1 MDAILRAAI
10 VYLALLVIFRVMGKR
25 TLAQVT
31 TFDLVVL
38 LIVSEA
44 TQQALLG
51 EDFSITMAV
60 LVVLTLV
67 GLERLGDY
75 VSWRFPKVGHVI
87 DGTPVVLVD
96 RGTPLQDRLRRHH
109 IRMDEV
115 LQEAR
120 TSQGLKNADEIE
132 YAVLERSGVIS
143 IVPKKG

>member
-1 MDAILRAAI
+1 VDAILRAAI
-10 VYLALLVIFRVMGKR
+10 VYVVLLVIFRVMGKR

-51 EDFSITMAV
+51 DDFSISMAV

-67 GLERLGDY
+67 GLERISDY
-75 VSWRFPKVGHVI
+75 VSWRFPRIGQVI
-87 DGTPVVLVD
+87 AGTPVVLID
-96 RGTPLQDRLRRHH
+96 RGTPLEERMRRHH
-109 IRMDEV
+109 VRMDEI

-120 TSQGLKNADEIE
+120 TTQGVKNADEIE
-132 YAVLERSGVIS
+132 YAVLERSGAIS

>member
-10 VYLALLVIFRVMGKR
+10 VYVALLVIFRVMGKR
-25 TLAQVT
+25 ALAQVT

-51 EDFSITMAV
+51 EDYSISMAV

-67 GLERLGDY
+67 GLERIGDY
-75 VSWRFPKVGHVI
+75 VSWRFPKAGQII
-87 DGTPVVLVD
+87 DGAPVVLID
-96 RGTPLQDRLRRHH
+96 RGTPLQDRMRRHH
-109 IRMDEV
+109 IRMDEI

-120 TSQGLKNADEIE
+120 TNQGLRSADEID
-132 YAVLERSGVIS
+132 YAVLERSDTIS
-143 IVPKKG
+143 IVPKQS

>member
-1 MDAILRAAI
+1 VDAILRAAL
-10 VYLALLVIFRVMGKR
+10 VYLALLVLFRVMGKR

-51 EDFSITMAV
+51 QDYSITMAV

-67 GLERLGDY
+67 GLERIGDFL
-75 VSWRFPKVGHVI
+75 SWRFPRVGQLI
-87 DGTPVVLVD
+87 DGTPVILID
-96 RGTPLQDRLRRHH
+96 RGTPLQARLRRHH

-115 LQEAR
+115 LEQAR
-120 TSQGLKNADEIE
+120 VSQGLRNADEIE
-132 YAVLERSGVIS
+132 YAVLERSGAIS
-143 IVPKKG
+143 IVPRKS

>member
-10 VYLALLVIFRVMGKR
+10 VYVALLVIFRVMGKR

-51 EDFSITMAV
+51 EDYSISMAV

-67 GLERLGDY
+67 GLERIGDF
-75 VSWRFPKVGHVI
+75 VSWRFPRVGQVI
-87 DGTPVVLVD
+87 DGTPVVLID
-96 RGTPLQDRLRRHH
+96 RGRPLEERLRRHH
-109 IRMDEV
+109 VRMDEI

-120 TSQGLKNADEIE
+120 TTQGVKNADEIE
-132 YAVLERSGVIS
+132 YAVLERSGAIS
-143 IVPKKG
+143 IVPK